1 MSLGVAIKGPE
12 GVVLA
17 ADCRVTIGVQP
28 PGAPG
33 AIVVHYDN
41 ATKLLNFSSEPHGW
55 VGAVTYGLGLI
66 GQRTAHS
73 YLPEFELG
81 LPAERLHVE
90 DYARKLGAFFME
102 RWKEG
107 SPPADYNGPSMT
119 FLVGGYDERDA
130 YGKVFLMEVP
140 RNPEPQPRNAA
151 KDDFGMTWGG
161 QLEIASRI
169 VQGWDPALPAML
181 KEKLGLEDDRLERAL
196 VESRPHLEFRVPYH
210 LLPLQ
215 DCIDMATFL
224 IRTTMTAQ
232 RLAAGIRG
240 VGGPIE
246 VAIITRT
253 RGFQYIQQ
261 KVLHGEAQQSGGGM
275 S

>member
-17 ADCRVTIGVQP
+17 ADCRVTVGVQR
-28 PGAPG
+28 PGSP
-33 AIVVHYDN
+33 AIFVNYDN
-41 ATKLLNFSSEPHGW
+41 ATKLLNFSPPHQH

-73 YLPEFELG
+73 YLPEFEIG
-81 LPAERLHVE
+81 LPDKRTGVRDVATQ
-90 DYARKLGAFFME
+90 LGAFFMA
-102 RWKEG
+102 RWKEAN
-107 SPPADYNGPSMT
+107 PPPDHNGPSMA
-119 FLVGGYDERDA
+119 FLVGGYDEGDA
-130 YGKVFLMEVP
+130 YGKVFFVEVP
-140 RNPEPQPRNAA
+140 RNPEPQPRNAG

-169 VQGWDPALPAML
+169 VQGWDPALPTIL
-181 KEKLGLEDDRLERAL
+181 KNTLGIEDDRLERAL
-196 VESRPHLEFRVPYH
+196 EESRPHLEFRVPYH

-224 IRTTMTAQ
+224 IRTTVTAQ
-232 RLAAGIRG
+232 RLAADIRR

-253 RGFQYIQQ
+253 QGLTYIQ
-261 KVLHGEAQQSGGGM
+261 KKELHGEA
-275 S
+275 